1 MVWTRQHEEILVRE
15 IFTYEPYNYKSGTT
29 QRGELWKLIAES
41 LNTLEDPLFTV
52 NHRSVRERYAILEKN
67 FKRKKADEEKATGIA
82 PDEPT
87 EFENALEDIV
97 AKFEEIELLT
107 LKEREENNH
116 AAEKERE
123 TATEMRKQC
132 METHSESAKRKMEEP
147 ASDSSDSK
155 VKRKRRT
162 GDDTLSFMREK
173 MNIDRALKEK
183 ELDIAAK
190 REENL
195 QKMLDQQ
202 QKQNQAM
209 LQLLMARNQDNQ

>member
-15 IFTYEPYNYKSGTT
+15 IFTYE
-29 QRGELWKLIAES
+29 
-41 LNTLEDPLFTV
+41 
-52 NHRSVRERYAILEKN
+52 
-67 FKRKKADEEKATGIA
+67 RKKADEEKATGIA

-155 VKRKRRT
+155 VKQKRRT